1 MQEQRRMPREGFFHS
16 LDEMFKIDRNRVDKP
31 WSMRKYHY
39 HDAVELY
46 YLVSGS
52 RYYFVKDKTYRVRAG
67 ELVTIC
73 PYDIHATAAT
83 EQGAYERVLITF
95 KKEYLA
101 QLPDAFGADI
111 LSPISEKSRV
121 VVLTRGEQRWLEA
134 TLDALAE
141 ADSSTD
147 ACSEAFV
154 KSALVGILILL
165 GKKSERADDEI
176 LKMPA
181 GAMLVSRVSGYI
193 SANFAEKISLRTV
206 AAEFFVSPSY
216 LSRTFSRITGMTITE
231 HINAVRIKE
240 AERLL
245 LTSDATVSAIA
256 ERVGFSS
263 QTHFERVFKSVT
275 HTRPLDFRTKRGEG

>member
-1 MQEQRRMPREGFFHS
+1 MQEKRKMPREGFFHS
-16 LDEMFKIDRNRVDKP
+16 QEKVFEIERKRVDTP

-52 RYYFVKDKTYRVRAG
+52 RYYFIKDKTYRVRPG
-67 ELVTIC
+67 ELVTVC

-101 QLPDAFGADI
+101 QLSDAFGADI
-111 LSPISEKSRV
+111 FAPVSEESRV
-121 VVLTRGEQRWLEA
+121 VALSRAEQRWLEA
-134 TLDALAE
+134 TLDALIE
-141 ADSSTD
+141 AYSSTD
-147 ACSEAFV
+147 ALSEAFV

-165 GKKSERADDEI
+165 GKKSARVDDEL

-193 SANFAEKISLRTV
+193 SANFAQKISLRSI

-216 LSRTFSRITGMTITE
+216 LSRTFSRITGVTITE

-240 AERLL
+240 SERLL
-245 LTSDATVSAIA
+245 LTGGATVSVIA
-256 ERVGFSS
+256 ESVGFSS

-275 HTRPLDFRTKRGEG
+275 HTRPLDFRTQRGGK